1 MPDVEE
7 TLGTLTDVEE
17 IPELIPVTEDTTE
30 HASIVEVTPDV
41 VPFARRTSKIV
52 SVPSELPPPSCF
64 GGTTIDLET
73 SDGGVFT
80 ERKVLLC
87 HYSGYFRGALAG
99 GFSEATMGRL
109 PIPSIDSD
117 HFEIVVYLLHRG
129 QLLEGSDSP
138 WATLEDLWLF
148 GDEYI
153 ISALQNAAM
162 NALQAKHETT
172 NLVHTDRPTSIYEHT
187 LPGSALRKQLVDWV
201 TYKMQFSDLLEP
213 GFVDSL
219 PQEFL
224 TDVLL
229 TGHKQSLA
237 LQGTFYMPERENCYY
252 HVHAADE
259 HC

>member
-1 MPDVEE
+1 MRAIPDEAPNIVPDVEE

-52 SVPSELPPPSCF
+52 SVPSELPPLSCF

-153 ISALQNAAM
+153 IPALQNAAM

-172 NLVHTDRPTSIYEHT
+172 NLVI
-187 LPGSALRKQLVDWV
+187 
-201 TYKMQFSDLLEP
+201 
-213 GFVDSL
+213 
-219 PQEFL
+219 L
-224 TDVLL
+224 TDLHPFMSTHCLDQLYESNLWIGSL
-229 TGHKQSLA
+229 TKCNFQISWNPDSWMVYLES
-237 LQGTFYMPERENCYY
+237 F
-252 HVHAADE
+252 
-259 HC
+259 

>member
-30 HASIVEVTPDV
+30 HASVVEVTPNI

-52 SVPSELPPPSCF
+52 SVPSELPPLSCF

-73 SDGGVFT
+73 SDGEVFT
-80 ERKVLLC
+80 ERKSLLC

-99 GFSEATMGRL
+99 GFSEATMDRL

-117 HFEIVVYLLHRG
+117 HFEIR
-129 QLLEGSDSP
+129 S
-138 WATLEDLWLF
+138 TLGRF
-148 GDEYI
+148 GFAVGYARRALARYI
-153 ISALQNAAM
+153 IPALQNAAM
-162 NALQAKHETT
+162 NALQAKHEAT
-172 NLVHTDRPTSIYEHT
+172 NLHT

-201 TYKMQFSDLLEP
+201 TCKMQFSDLLEP

-219 PQEFL
+219 PREFL
-224 TDVLL
+224 RDVVL

-237 LQGTFYMPERENCYY
+237 LQGTFYMPKRENCYY
-252 HVHAADE
+252 HVHTADE

>member
-1 MPDVEE
+1 
-7 TLGTLTDVEE
+7 
-17 IPELIPVTEDTTE
+17 
-30 HASIVEVTPDV
+30 
-41 VPFARRTSKIV
+41 TSKIV
-52 SVPSELPPPSCF
+52 SVPSELPPLSCF

-153 ISALQNAAM
+153 IPALQNAAM

-172 NLVHTDRPTSIYEHT
+172 NLHT

-201 TYKMQFSDLLEP
+201 TYKMQFPDLLEP

-219 PQEFL
+219 PREFL
-224 TDVLL
+224 RDVVL

-237 LQGTFYMPERENCYY
+237 LQGTFYMPEREHCYY
-252 HVHAADE
+252 HVHTAGE